1 MIQTGH
7 IRTDGENYSIKPIE
21 EYQSQE
27 PTNAILHIMQRIQ
40 YNSNIDDN
48 DVKLP
53 YYSCGTPGKS
63 STYSLGSNSWTIIHQ
78 SFNCFAITKL
88 ALSSFDSGS

>member
-1 MIQTGH
+1 MTQTGH

-53 YYSCGTPGKS
+53 YHSCGTPGKFS
-63 STYSLGSNSWTIIHQ
+63 KYSLGSKAGQLLIKVETVSQQRN
-78 SFNCFAITKL
+78 
-88 ALSSFDSGS
+88 